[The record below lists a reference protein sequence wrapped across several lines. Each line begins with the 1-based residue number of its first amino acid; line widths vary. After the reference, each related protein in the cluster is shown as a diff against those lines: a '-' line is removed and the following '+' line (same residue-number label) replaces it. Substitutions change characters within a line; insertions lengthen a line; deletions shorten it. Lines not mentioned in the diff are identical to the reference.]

1 MKKRFYGIILLLL
14 VVFMLSACGTDT
26 INTSELAE
34 LQESVVTDLVST
46 ENDTDIQEEVTVEPS
61 ENADV
66 ESNITAEEN
75 ETTPSASVVPVVPQE
90 EEEQQEKQEQAV
102 EQEEL
107 QEEQEEELQEEPKEA
122 THSYVANRNT
132 GKLHYVG
139 CSSVDKMRESNKVY
153 LDCTRSE
160 ALARGYEPCKRC
172 NP

>member
-1 MKKRFYGIILLLL
+1 MMKKRFYGIILLLL

-107 QEEQEEELQEEPKEA
+107 QEEQEELQEEPKEE

-139 CSSVDKMRESNKVY
+139 CSSVDKMSESNKVY